1 MFDVTLSSPVRNN
14 LLALQDTSSDLAKT
28 QARLATGLLVATA
41 LDNPSA
47 FFTAQ
52 SLENRAG
59 DLNRLLDSVGLA
71 EQTLQASSA
80 GIDAITSLVQ
90 TAQGVANQ
98 ALASTSSTAVVTGT
112 VALTGTTTL
121 DTLNFANGDTVEI
134 TTNSGTT
141 TFTVT
146 NAATQDVDDLIAG
159 LNVNPT
165 ASVTLSSGNI
175 RIEATD
181 GGNLT
186 LGEGA
191 QGTNLDDLGLSVG
204 TTTAS
209 VNTERQTLSA
219 SFDTLLTQIDQL
231 AADAGFNGVNLL
243 NGQNLTVALNE
254 DGTST
259 LTVDGVSLTSSG
271 LSINASTN
279 NFQDDAAINAALS
292 ELGNAL
298 TTLRS
303 QASTF
308 GSNLSTLGTREEFA
322 KNLANTLEAAAADL
336 TIADT
341 NEESAKL
348 LALQTRQQLAF
359 AALSISSSSDQSL
372 LGLLG
377 R

>member
-1 MFDVTLSSPVRNN
+1 MFDVTLSSPVRSN

-41 LDNPSA
+41 LDNPTA

-52 SLENRAG
+52 SLSNRAG

-71 EQTLQASSA
+71 EQTLQAASA
-80 GIDAITSLVQ
+80 GIDAITSLVES
-90 TAQGVANQ
+90 AQGIANQ
-98 ALASTSSTAVVTGT
+98 ALASSGTTAVVTGT
-112 VALTGTTTL
+112 QTLTGDTTL

-146 NAATQDVDDLIAG
+146 NAATQTVDNLIAG
-159 LNVNPT
+159 LAVNTT
-165 ASVTLSSGNI
+165 ATVTLSSGNI

-204 TTTAS
+204 TTAAS
-209 VNTERQTLSA
+209 VNTTRQALAA
-219 SFDTLLTQIDQL
+219 SFDTLRTQIDQL

-243 NGQNLTVALNE
+243 NGQDLAVTLNE

-259 LTVDGVSLTSSG
+259 LTVDGVTLTAAG
-271 LSINASTN
+271 LGVSASTN
-279 NFQDDAAINAALS
+279 GFQDDASISAALT
-292 ELGNAL
+292 ELGDAL

-303 QASTF
+303 QASTL
-308 GSNLSTLGTREEFA
+308 GTDLSALGTRESFA
-322 KNLANTLEAAAADL
+322 KSLANTLEAAAADL

-359 AALSISSSSDQSL
+359 AALSISSSSEQNVLSL
-372 LGLLG
+372 L
-377 R
+377 

>member
-1 MFDVTLSSPVRNN
+1 MFDVTLSSPVRSN
-14 LLALQDTSSDLAKT
+14 LLVLQDTSSDLAKT

-41 LDNPSA
+41 LDNPTA
-47 FFTAQ
+47 FFTAR
-52 SLENRAG
+52 SLSNRAG

-71 EQTLQASSA
+71 EQTLRAASA

-112 VALTGTTTL
+112 QTLTGGTTL

-146 NAATQDVDDLIAG
+146 NAATQTVDNLVAALDA
-159 LNVNPT
+159 NTT
-165 ASVTLSSGNI
+165 ATVTLSSGNI

-191 QGTNLDDLGLSVG
+191 QGTNLDDLGLAVG
-204 TTTAS
+204 TTTAA
-209 VNTERQTLSA
+209 VNTTRQALAA
-219 SFDTLLTQIDQL
+219 SFDTLRTQIDQL

-243 NGQNLTVALNE
+243 NGQDLAVTLNE

-259 LTVDGVSLTSSG
+259 LTVDGTTLNTAG
-271 LSINASTN
+271 LGISASTN
-279 NFQDDAAINAALS
+279 NFQDDASINAALA
-292 ELGNAL
+292 ELGDAL

-308 GSNLSTLGTREEFA
+308 GADLSTLGTRETFA
-322 KNLANTLEAAAADL
+322 KSLANTLEGAAADL

-359 AALSISSSSDQSL
+359 AALSISSSSDQNVLSL
-372 LGLLG
+372 F
-377 R
+377 